1 MGVGFMEIKKEIK
14 IEDKKSNLSL
24 ENRKRLNLSGVLEVV
39 SFNEDIIM
47 LNTILG
53 SLTIKGE
60 GLKMNKLDVQ
70 NGDVVMIGMINSFA
84 YTNKESKKDKES
96 ILSRLF
102 K

>member
-1 MGVGFMEIKKEIK
+1 MEIKKEIK

>member
-1 MGVGFMEIKKEIK
+1 MEVKKELK
-14 IEDKKSNLSL
+14 IEEKKSNLIL
-24 ENRKRLNLSGVLEVV
+24 ENRKRLVLSGVLEVV
-39 SFNEDIIM
+39 SFNEEVIM

-53 SLTIKGE
+53 SLVIKGE

-70 NGDVVMIGMINSFA
+70 NGEVVVIGMVNSFV